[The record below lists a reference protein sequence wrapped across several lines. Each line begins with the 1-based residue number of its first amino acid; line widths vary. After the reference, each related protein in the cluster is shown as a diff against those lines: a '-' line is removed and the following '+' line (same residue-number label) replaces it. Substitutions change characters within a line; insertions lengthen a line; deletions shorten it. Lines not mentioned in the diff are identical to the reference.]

1 MILSKIYPKIFIGF
15 TCIFLIVL
23 YNLLYTTQRVQCI
36 TPQSSAY
43 TVLMQRPSVT
53 EKVTMVLQTHDLNTV
68 FFGDFYLLGDA
79 TRPDSE
85 NGSLCLPYLIVESNP
100 VYTAGTTSWKFYLD
114 VLQFSNSGRILLP
127 NELELSL
134 VPDANTTLGLV
145 TDSTGQVLSA
155 EYPKSL
161 VIKDASLPLALEVHA
176 SVLDSTINPDA
187 AAVLQVSWCG
197 KLHLL
202 GRSAVPFSV
211 SGVVAYENNVMGSK

>member
-43 TVLMQRPSVT
+43 TVLMQHPSVT
-53 EKVTMVLQTHDLNTV
+53 EKIAMVLQTHNPNTV
-68 FFGDFYLLGDA
+68 FFGDFYLFGDA

-197 KLHLL
+197 NLHLL

>member
-23 YNLLYTTQRVQCI
+23 YNLLYTAQRVQCI

-43 TVLMQRPSVT
+43 TVLMQHPSVT
-53 EKVTMVLQTHDLNTV
+53 EKIAMVLQTHNPNTV
-68 FFGDFYLLGDA
+68 FFGDFYLFGDA

-145 TDSTGQVLSA
+145 TDSTGQGFHYFPSETACHKGRISA
-155 EYPKSL
+155 FGLGGSCICAGFYDKSRCSCGLTSFL
-161 VIKDASLPLALEVHA
+161 VRKTALTWA
-176 SVLDSTINPDA
+176 ISCAFFSIR
-187 AAVLQVSWCG
+187 CG
-197 KLHLL
+197 CL
-202 GRSAVPFSV
+202 
-211 SGVVAYENNVMGSK
+211 

>member
-23 YNLLYTTQRVQCI
+23 YNLLYTAQRVQCI

-43 TVLMQRPSVT
+43 TVLMQHPSVT
-53 EKVTMVLQTHDLNTV
+53 EKIAMVLQTHNPNTV
-68 FFGDFYLLGDA
+68 FFGDFYLFGDA

-202 GRSAVPFSV
+202 RRSAVPFSV

>member
-1 MILSKIYPKIFIGF
+1 
-15 TCIFLIVL
+15 
-23 YNLLYTTQRVQCI
+23 
-36 TPQSSAY
+36 
-43 TVLMQRPSVT
+43 
-53 EKVTMVLQTHDLNTV
+53 MVLQTHNPNTV
-68 FFGDFYLLGDA
+68 FFGDFYLFGDA

>member
-23 YNLLYTTQRVQCI
+23 YNLLYTAQRIQCI

-53 EKVTMVLQTHDLNTV
+53 EKIAMVLQAHSPNTV
-68 FFGDFYLLGDA
+68 FFGDFYLFGDA
-79 TRPDSE
+79 TRSDSQH
-85 NGSLCLPYLIVESNP
+85 SSMCLPYLIVESNP
-100 VYTAGTTSWKFYLD
+100 VYTAGTTSWKFHLD
-114 VLQFSNSGRILLP
+114 ILQFGNSGRILLP
-127 NELELSL
+127 KELELSL
-134 VPDANTTLGLV
+134 IPDTNTALGLV
-145 TDSTGQVLSA
+145 TDSMGQVLST

-161 VIKDASLPLALEVHA
+161 VIKDTSLPLTLEVHA
-176 SVLDSTINPDA
+176 SVLDSTINPDVSA
-187 AAVLQVSWCG
+187 ILQVSWGG

>member
-23 YNLLYTTQRVQCI
+23 YNLLYTAQRIQYI

-53 EKVTMVLQTHDLNTV
+53 EKIAMVLQAHSPNTV
-68 FFGDFYLLGDA
+68 FFGDFYLFDDA
-79 TRPDSE
+79 TRSDSE
-85 NGSLCLPYLIVESNP
+85 NSSMCLPYLIVESNP
-100 VYTAGTTSWKFYLD
+100 VYTAGTTSWKFHLD
-114 VLQFSNSGRILLP
+114 ILQFGNSGRILLP
-127 NELELSL
+127 KELELSL
-134 VPDANTTLGLV
+134 IPDTNTALGLV
-145 TDSTGQVLSA
+145 TDSMGQVLSA

-161 VIKDASLPLALEVHA
+161 AIKDTSLPLTLEVHA
-176 SVLDSTINPDA
+176 SVLDSTINPDVS
-187 AAVLQVSWCG
+187 AVLQVSWGG